1 MPTPQNEN
9 ARVGDQDAELGAT
22 SLEDPLH
29 VARGQIERNTND
41 ASPERPSLISNP
53 GDGRD
58 GILEESPT
66 RQQYN
71 EETGESTKSSIL
83 DKLPYW
89 ITERLTIRDVKILFR
104 AALAAWASFLF
115 VVIHPILKNFGTEA
129 FMGMLCLF
137 INPASVMVPI
147 YILTASTILI
157 GILLAWAWGTLT
169 FLAALSCRDDEVYNA
184 TYAAI
189 LQAASQSSHPS
200 LYVQRQIFNGEL
212 LQTPV
217 TAVIFVMCNIFIYFM
232 ARLRAAFP
240 KFILVYI
247 FGLIVIDVYITTGP
261 LSNSFQGL
269 LPLVFVKPLT
279 SSIAIGLVL
288 SLVVFPESCSYAT
301 LVTLSK
307 SLGHACEILKITRS
321 MLQEGGINKRI
332 PVQEINVLKRK
343 IIEAQT
349 LAKQQFT
356 FIEIEPS
363 IGQWSG
369 GDIKHL
375 QEGFQDLFVN
385 GIVLL
390 NFHLLRQEYRSKVQ
404 RNAPKDPAV
413 SYPYSFSLNN
423 HKPRKDPYR
432 RNSEAQTLASTAIY
446 EFLKPEPE
454 SGKLEQAAFDEMGNL
469 SQDLLDHDAVITSMK
484 IIDSANNRKWFTSP
498 KKSNMDVIVEQHT
511 QALDKLKNQRE
522 RFQLRIVDRMIDPAS
537 HFFDAEG
544 KFIHSSDGCVKIL
557 GLVVGMNYR
566 HRIMAFTASLVNLLE
581 HLIQLESEKSKVKF
595 WMPVALKSLFSV
607 AISPEPV
614 YDDNALEKT
623 QKIFEKKEGKL
634 KGQKEKKGRKE
645 KSTAQRTRGKSAKT
659 YNNRYQQQRPRNKI
673 VRALTSLYHWVTN
686 SDGAFAARVVIATL
700 ILTIPGATKPGAKFC
715 YDNRAIW
722 AVITAQLSLAQFM
735 GDFVFSVAMRFLGTL
750 IGGVVGLGAWYIGA
764 GSGPGNSY
772 GIMAIL
778 VPCVI
783 IGMAFRIW
791 APQEWM
797 IPTLMGVATL
807 MLVLGD
813 SWETNYLPGLLYQ
826 APGYGVFYHR
836 LLLVLVGFGV
846 AILVQVFPCPPS
858 ATRNASKSLAVVSS
872 HITSFYA
879 DTVSDF
885 LTKPE
890 GAEYRAACGIRN
902 ERLTQLLTEIDALVP
917 RIKMV
922 KFEPSSSPFICSI
935 LLEIETCLSR
945 ILESLSTIAF
955 VLPRLTGTY
964 KRILEAQTYFV
975 ETETVA
981 SIIAALTALEETL
994 RGGQPLSDVLP
1005 VPLLQNLRKIAVPP
1019 NGIGAH
1025 EFSRD
1030 ILKND
1035 DWSSFLVALMA
1046 VASLY
1051 SRIDSLV
1058 ITVKEAVGEKYHVEG
1073 LLSISPEPIRSGHDI
1088 VLSHQV

>member
-1 MPTPQNEN
+1 
-9 ARVGDQDAELGAT
+9 
-22 SLEDPLH
+22 
-29 VARGQIERNTND
+29 
-41 ASPERPSLISNP
+41 
-53 GDGRD
+53 
-58 GILEESPT
+58 
-66 RQQYN
+66 
-71 EETGESTKSSIL
+71 
-83 DKLPYW
+83 
-89 ITERLTIRDVKILFR
+89 
-104 AALAAWASFLF
+104 
-115 VVIHPILKNFGTEA
+115 
-129 FMGMLCLF
+129 
-137 INPASVMVPI
+137 
-147 YILTASTILI
+147 
-157 GILLAWAWGTLT
+157 
-169 FLAALSCRDDEVYNA
+169 
-184 TYAAI
+184 
-189 LQAASQSSHPS
+189 
-200 LYVQRQIFNGEL
+200 
-212 LQTPV
+212 
-217 TAVIFVMCNIFIYFM
+217 
-232 ARLRAAFP
+232 
-240 KFILVYI
+240 
-247 FGLIVIDVYITTGP
+247 
-261 LSNSFQGL
+261 
-269 LPLVFVKPLT
+269 
-279 SSIAIGLVL
+279 
-288 SLVVFPESCSYAT
+288 
-301 LVTLSK
+301 
-307 SLGHACEILKITRS
+307 

-522 RFQLRIVDRMIDPAS
+522 RFQLRIVDSMIDPAS

-700 ILTIPGATKPGAKFC
+700 ILTIPGATKPGARFC
-715 YDNRAIW
+715 YDNR
-722 AVITAQLSLAQFM
+722 V
-735 GDFVFSVAMRFLGTL
+735 
-750 IGGVVGLGAWYIGA
+750 
-764 GSGPGNSY
+764 
-772 GIMAIL
+772 
-778 VPCVI
+778 
-783 IGMAFRIW
+783 
-791 APQEWM
+791 
-797 IPTLMGVATL
+797 
-807 MLVLGD
+807 
-813 SWETNYLPGLLYQ
+813 
-826 APGYGVFYHR
+826 
-836 LLLVLVGFGV
+836 
-846 AILVQVFPCPPS
+846 
-858 ATRNASKSLAVVSS
+858 
-872 HITSFYA
+872 
-879 DTVSDF
+879 
-885 LTKPE
+885 
-890 GAEYRAACGIRN
+890 
-902 ERLTQLLTEIDALVP
+902 
-917 RIKMV
+917 V
-922 KFEPSSSPFICSI
+922 KFEPSSSPFTCSI

-1005 VPLLQNLRKIAVPP
+1005 VPLLQNLRKITMPP

-1030 ILKND
+1030 ILKDD